1 MLKLSK
7 LTDYGIVLMGYM
19 AKTHGESRAARELSE
34 LSGLPLPTVSKVL
47 KSLSRGGL
55 LVSHRG
61 KRGGYSL
68 ALDPKEISV
77 AEMIRV
83 LEGPVVLTDCSS
95 AHVPT
100 LCEMESKCPV
110 RGNWQVINEV
120 VFQALKDFSLEQML
134 EQSSECGG
142 QVSIQSS
149 REPRLLELVKS

>member
-19 AKTHGESRAARELSE
+19 ARQPDDSRAARELAE
-34 LSGLPLPTVSKVL
+34 VSGLPLPTVSKVL

-68 ALDPKEISV
+68 ALAPEDISV

-83 LEGPVVLTDCSS
+83 LEGPVALTECSS
-95 AHVPT
+95 AHIPT
-100 LCEMESKCPV
+100 LCEMEAKCPV

-120 VFQALKDFSLEQML
+120 VFKALKGFSLAQML
-134 EQSSECGG
+134 EQQTSCEATSTSTGLRK
-142 QVSIQSS
+142 S
-149 REPRLLELVKS
+149 PLLELVKS